1 MQDVVMYRVISQ
13 LTGKGALAVFGG
25 VGGSRG
31 HTGNGE
37 GSSSNKGELHV
48 CNERQGTIE
57 S

>member
-1 MQDVVMYRVISQ
+1 MYRVISQ